1 MLLEISAGGIAA
13 YCSDLVVKP
22 DFRESVCFISVA
34 GHQTA
39 VKGLLANLIEGN
51 GLTVMPGGHFHQVF
65 RLPEAYQVKVKRLPS
80 GLAHGLAYAKSA
92 LPQSADDDQGL
103 GILLLGPDFER
114 IKAML
119 YRHLEH
125 KTDLPLHPSWTD
137 WLWEKC
143 LEQAWLRELTTLA
156 GGFTGFAG
164 ELFPEKIEE
173 LISAAIRQKTPEVL
187 TCFRPPC

>member
-39 VKGLLANLIEGN
+39 VKGLLANLIEGKRPDRHAGRAFPP
-51 GLTVMPGGHFHQVF
+51 GLPASRGLPGKGKAAAI
-65 RLPEAYQVKVKRLPS
+65 R
-80 GLAHGLAYAKSA
+80 LAHGLAYAKSA

-125 KTDLPLHPSWTD
+125 KTDLPLHPSWD
-137 WLWEKC
+137 
-143 LEQAWLRELTTLA
+143 RLA
-156 GGFTGFAG
+156 VGKVPGAG
-164 ELFPEKIEE
+164 LA
-173 LISAAIRQKTPEVL
+173 S
-187 TCFRPPC
+187 